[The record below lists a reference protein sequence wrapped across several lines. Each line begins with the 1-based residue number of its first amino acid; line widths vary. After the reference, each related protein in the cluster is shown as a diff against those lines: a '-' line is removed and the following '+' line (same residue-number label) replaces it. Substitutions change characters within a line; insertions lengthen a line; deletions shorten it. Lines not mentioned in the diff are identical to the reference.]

1 MILQVLTMDPNF
13 QRDFPQASEIER
25 TAIELDRAGDI
36 EQVGLPNHRVKWG
49 PLYKFNSCFLVP
61 LIGGISDIYIITQ

>member
-1 MILQVLTMDPNF
+1 MDPNF

-36 EQVGLPNHRVKWG
+36 EQVGRKPAQNHRVKWG
-49 PLYKFNSCFLVP
+49 PLYKFNSCFWFP
-61 LIGGISDIYIITQ
+61 